1 MEKDKAT
8 NTLLAILILIAIANF
23 IIGYILNDNKALL
36 IKDTSDFKKQA
47 EELRIENENLKVS
60 IKILDKKVAERDSLL
75 DVNKNKKTDI
85 KNKANEKISA
95 TKSFDASMW
104 ERFFTERYQ

>member
-1 MEKDKAT
+1 MQKDKAT
-8 NTLLAILILIAIANF
+8 NTLLAILILIAVANF
-23 IIGYILNDNKALL
+23 IVAHFWGDNKP
-36 IKDTSDFKKQA
+36 IIIQDTSAFKKQA
-47 EELRIENENLKVS
+47 EDLRIENENLKAS
-60 IKILDKKVAERDSLL
+60 IKTLDKKVAERDSLL